1 MAPSTT
7 IQGRNVGKRLKPKP
21 KTEKKSWQTR
31 HAARKTKQDAYASA
45 PAVNPVVNP

>member
-7 IQGRNVGKRLKPKP
+7 TRGRDVRKRLKPKP

-31 HAARKTKQDAYASA
+31 NAARKAKQDAHASA
-45 PAVNPVVNP
+45 SAVNPVVNP